1 VNAGAITS
9 VLKAKSVRA
18 QEGAA
23 AAPATGAQSAA
34 RSRCAKSVQLLSVQG
49 AVRAIELRCSCGEA
63 TVIELEYP
71 EKA

>member
-1 VNAGAITS
+1 MSAGAVTS
-9 VLKAKSVRA
+9 VLKAKSVRL

-23 AAPATGAQSAA
+23 PAGAPAAA
-34 RSRCAKSVQLLSVQG
+34 RPRCAKSVQLLSVQG

>member
-1 VNAGAITS
+1 MNTGAVTS
-9 VLKAKSVRA
+9 VLKARSVRL

-23 AAPATGAQSAA
+23 TAPAAGAPPAV
-34 RSRCAKSVQLLSVQG
+34 RSRCARSVQLLSVEG

>member
-1 VNAGAITS
+1 MNAGAITS
-9 VLKAKSVRA
+9 VLKAKNVRA
-18 QEGAA
+18 HEVAPAA
-23 AAPATGAQSAA
+23 AATGAQPAA

-71 EKA
+71 ETA